1 MIDQGDRQNS
11 IGARVAA
18 IAALAVAVVVVLVA
32 IGTVLPGDGE
42 DPAPAPGTASPSVQ
56 GGGGGQAPATYEVE
70 EGDTLTA
77 ISEKTGVSLA
87 RIEALNP
94 GLDPQA
100 LTPGQEIRLR

>member
-1 MIDQGDRQNS
+1 MDQGGRQNS
-11 IGARVAA
+11 IGARAA
-18 IAALAVAVVVVLVA
+18 AVAALAVAVVVVLVA
-32 IGTVLPGDGE
+32 IGTVLPGDGG
-42 DPAPAPGTASPSVQ
+42 DPAPAPGPASPSAES
-56 GGGGGQAPATYEVE
+56 GGGGQGPATYEVE

>member
-1 MIDQGDRQNS
+1 MGQGERENS
-11 IGARVAA
+11 MGARLMAV
-18 IAALAVAVVVVLVA
+18 AALAIAVLVVLVA
-32 IGTVLPGDGE
+32 IGTVLPGDGQ
-42 DPAPAPGTASPSVQ
+42 DPAPVPGAASPSVQ
-56 GGGGGQAPATYEVE
+56 GGGGGQGPATYEVE

-77 ISEKTGVSLA
+77 ISGKTGVSLA

>member
-1 MIDQGDRQNS
+1 MDQGVGKNS
-11 IGARVAA
+11 TGARVAA
-18 IAALAVAVVVVLVA
+18 VIALAVAVGVVLLA
-32 IGTVLPGDGE
+32 IGTVLPGDGQ
-42 DPAPAPGTASPSVQ
+42 DPSPAPGVTSPSVQ
-56 GGGGGQAPATYEVE
+56 GGGGGQGPATYEVE

-87 RIEALNP
+87 RIETLNP